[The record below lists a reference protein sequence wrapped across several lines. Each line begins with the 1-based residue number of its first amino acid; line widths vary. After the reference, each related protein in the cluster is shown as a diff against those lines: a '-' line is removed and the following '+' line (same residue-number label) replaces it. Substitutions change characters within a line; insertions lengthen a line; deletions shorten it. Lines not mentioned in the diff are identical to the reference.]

1 MRMRTAVVAA
11 ATVAAVS
18 LSGLVAAPAVATGPV
33 DKQHGAAD
41 GHLPATR
48 SGVDVVGKAPILDR
62 SAGRVSDVT
71 VSGNYAYLG
80 AWQGEG
86 GCQTGGVYI
95 FDIADPTAP
104 RQVGFVPTGAGS
116 FVGEGVQVVSLKT
129 ASFSGD
135 VLLFSNEICGAPG
148 TTGGVTMVDVTN
160 PTAPVVLAAGF
171 GDTDGTAPRAHT
183 VHSVFA
189 WQDGPK
195 AYATLV
201 DNEDAA
207 DVDIFDVTDPRN
219 PVMVAEYD
227 LAARYP
233 QILQPDVPTLN
244 QVFLH
249 DLVVKKIKGRQVML
263 ASNWDAGYVKL
274 DVTDPT
280 NITYLGDTD
289 FTNPDPELLAQTG
302 KRELP
307 EGNAHYADFTKNNE
321 FVVASDEDFSPYGL
335 AGNTDDGTTFAADQG
350 SDTKPITPQT
360 PLTGTAVYVGRA
372 CTGDTPLPTPPAGGG
387 PYLAVAERGGC
398 TFTEKVTNVEA
409 VTANGGYAG
418 TVIVNI
424 ANAGGCGAFGMSVR
438 GNKPAVSV
446 DRATG
451 YSFFDLPYDDAACRA
466 GNGELAPLTLGQ
478 TGDVVTV
485 RSYFDG
491 WGYVHLFRNSNG
503 KMAELD
509 TFAIPEAMDERF
521 ATGSGALSVHEVA
534 PSAQDDSLVYVSY
547 YAGGFRVL
555 KIEDDTLREVGRF
568 IDEGGN
574 DFWGVQVFTRGGKEF
589 VAASDRDYGLYIFQY
604 TGEQGGQGDGD
615 RDNKG
620 KQDKDKQDKDNRDK
634 DSGNN
639 NKGEDRKDTNS
650 KSAVSRD

>member
-1 MRMRTAVVAA
+1 MSAGAA
-11 ATVAAVS
+11 AVALTV
-18 LSGLVAAPAVATGPV
+18 SGLVAAPAAASGPS

-41 GHLPATR
+41 GHLAPTQ
-48 SGVDVVGKAPILDR
+48 SGVEVVGKAPILDR

-71 VSGNYAYLG
+71 VAGNYAYLG

-95 FDIADPTAP
+95 FDIADPAAP
-104 RQVGFVPTGAGS
+104 RQVGFVPTGPGS

-129 ASFSGD
+129 AAFRGD

-148 TTGGVTMVDVTN
+148 ATGGVTMIDVTD
-160 PTAPVVLAAGF
+160 PTAPTVLAAGF

-227 LAARYP
+227 LAERFP
-233 QILQPDVPTLN
+233 QILQPEVPNLN

-263 ASNWDAGYVKL
+263 ASYWDAGYVKL
-274 DVTDPT
+274 DVTDPR
-280 NITYLGDTD
+280 NLTYLGDTD

-302 KRELP
+302 TRELP
-307 EGNAHYADFTKNNE
+307 EGNAHYADFTKDNRY
-321 FVVASDEDFSPYGL
+321 VVAADEDFSPYGL
-335 AGNTDDGTTFAADQG
+335 AGSTDDGTTFAAQVG
-350 SDTKPITPQT
+350 SATKPITPDA
-360 PLTGTAVYVGRA
+360 PLAGTAVYVGRA
-372 CTGDTPLPTPPAGGG
+372 CTSDPAVPTPPATGG

-398 TFTEKVTNVEA
+398 AFTEKVANVEA

-418 TVIVNI
+418 TVVFNI
-424 ANAGGCGAFGMSVR
+424 ATPAGCGSFGMSVQ

-446 DRATG
+446 DRGTG
-451 YSFFDLPYDDAACRA
+451 YSLFDLAYDEVACRA
-466 GNGELAPLTLGQ
+466 GAGELAPLTVGQ
-478 TGDVVTV
+478 AGDFVTV

-491 WGYVHLFRNSNG
+491 WGYVHLYRNSNG

-521 ATGSGALSVHEVA
+521 ATGFGALSVHEVA
-534 PSAQDDSLVYVSY
+534 PSAKDDSLVYVSY
-547 YAGGFRVL
+547 YAGGFRVM
-555 KIEDDTLREVGRF
+555 KIEDDRLREVGRF
-568 IDEGGN
+568 IDQGGN
-574 DFWGVQVFTRGGKEF
+574 DFWGVQVFTRGGQEY
-589 VAASDRDYGLYIFQY
+589 VAASDRDFGLYIFRY
-604 TGEQGGQGDGD
+604 TGEENQQGGEGKDRTQLTPGKGSSGDQHRDDGGD
-615 RDNKG
+615 QRKEDNTQAG
-620 KQDKDKQDKDNRDK
+620 R
-634 DSGNN
+634 
-639 NKGEDRKDTNS
+639 
-650 KSAVSRD
+650 SRD